1 MIYLIHV
8 HLLVVRMPYAID
20 FGTSNTVITR
30 WNAATQQP
38 ETLSIPGISQRLAQN
53 PPLIP
58 SLLYVENAA
67 QGKITIGQQVR
78 DRALDISNDAR
89 FFRNFKRGIG
99 TDVQGFLPELDGQ
112 TVRFEQVG
120 EWFLTQIINQLKTTD
135 PEIAESLTFTVPVD
149 SFEAYRLWLG
159 QICES
164 LDINQVRMIDEPTAA
179 ALGYGL
185 SDRQTLLVIDFGGGT
200 LDLSIVQINVNETAQ
215 SKPMGFILKW
225 GQKSFKEQSGQKAR
239 IARVI
244 AKAGQN
250 LGGSDL
256 DNWIVDHFVNTQ
268 GIATSPLIARL
279 SERLKIQLSLSNQA
293 QEVFFNDETFESY
306 DLSLTRSQFEQILSD
321 RGFFTKLDESMEQ
334 VLQQARRQGLAVSD
348 IDAVLLVGGTV
359 QIPAVQNWVKQY
371 FDQSLIRCEKPF
383 EAIAQGA
390 LQLSQGVQ
398 LKDFLYHGYGIRYWD
413 RRQNSHNW
421 HPLVKAG
428 QPYPMEKPVELVLGA
443 SVDNQPSIEL
453 IIGELGTE
461 TTQTEVYF
469 DGDRLVT
476 RNLSTSQTPVQALND
491 REGSRSIAELDPPGV
506 PGSDRIKVQF
516 VVDSDRFLKI
526 TVEDLLT
533 DRTLVEDQPVV
544 QLS

>member
-1 MIYLIHV
+1 
-8 HLLVVRMPYAID
+8 MPYAID

-38 ETLSIPGISQRLAQN
+38 ETLSLPGISQRLAQN

-58 SLLYVENAA
+58 SLVYVEDAA
-67 QGKITIGQQVR
+67 QSKAIIGQQVH
-78 DRALDISNDAR
+78 DRALDISSDSR

-99 TDVQGFLPELDGQ
+99 TGVQGFLPELDGQ
-112 TVRFEQVG
+112 PVRFEQVG

-135 PEIAESLTFTVPVD
+135 PEIVESIVFTVPVD

-185 SDRQTLLVIDFGGGT
+185 SDRQTLLVVDFGGGT
-200 LDLSIVQINVNETAQ
+200 LDLSIVQINVNEITQ
-215 SKPMGFILKW
+215 SQPLGFILKW

-256 DNWIVDHFVNTQ
+256 DNWLVDYFTKTQ
-268 GIATSPLIARL
+268 GLTATPLIARL
-279 SERLKIQLSLSNQA
+279 AERLKIQLSLSTQA

-321 RGFFTKLDESMEQ
+321 RGFFTQLDESMEQ
-334 VLQQARRQGLAVSD
+334 VLQQARRQGLATTD

-359 QIPAVQNWVKQY
+359 QIPAVQNWVRQY
-371 FDQSLIRCEKPF
+371 FDESLIRCEKPF

-390 LQLSQGVQ
+390 LQLSQGIQ

-413 RRQNSHNW
+413 RRQNCHNW

-428 QPYPMEKPVELVLGA
+428 QPYPMENPVELVLGA
-443 SVDNQPSIEL
+443 SIDNQPSIEL
-453 IIGELGTE
+453 VIGEMGTE
-461 TTQTEVYF
+461 TVQTEVYF

-476 RNLSTSQTPVQALND
+476 RNTASSQAPVQALND
-491 REGSRSIAELDPPGV
+491 RDGSRSIAELDPPGV
-506 PGSDRIKVQF
+506 PGSDRIKVLFQ
-516 VVDSDRFLKI
+516 VDSDRFLKI

-533 DRTLVEDQPVV
+533 ARTLVEDQPVV